1 MGVNPRLLALVVVGG
16 AVGTAVRASLEQA
29 YPTPPAAWPSTTF
42 TINVTGSFVLGLLLQ
57 RLARGGP
64 DEGRRRTLRLGVGT
78 GVLGGYTTY
87 SSFAVESVQLVDSG
101 RAGLAVAYALGS
113 VAAGLLAAGA
123 AMVIGDAL
131 ARRRDRA
138 A

>member
-1 MGVNPRLLALVVVGG
+1 MNPRLLALVVVGG
-16 AVGTAVRASLEQA
+16 AVGTAVRALLEHA
-29 YPTPPAAWPSTTF
+29 YPAPAGAWPSTTF

-87 SSFAVESVQLVDSG
+87 SSFAVESVQLGDSG